1 MKERD
6 CKKGYI
12 IAIAFL
18 AVVAAVCLAVYFGL
32 KPAVVAGSKT
42 ITVQVVHRD
51 GSIKDFVLTTE
62 EKFLG
67 GALVDG
73 GIVEDKQ
80 GPYGLYFDTA
90 DGEYADEGRQEW
102 WRLTK
107 GGKQVNLGAS
117 QQPVMDGEHYEVT
130 FTVGYGA

>member
-1 MKERD
+1 MKERN
-6 CKKGYI
+6 CKKGYV
-12 IAIAFL
+12 IAMAVL
-18 AVVAAVCLAVYFGL
+18 TVVAAVCLALYFGL
-32 KPAVVAGSKT
+32 KPVAVAGNKT
-42 ITVQVVHRD
+42 ITVKVVHHD
-51 GSIKDFVLTTE
+51 GSARDFVLTTE
-62 EKFLG
+62 EKFLS
-67 GALVDG
+67 GALVEG

-90 DGEYADEGRQEW
+90 DGEHADEGRQEW

-130 FTVGYGA
+130 FMVGYGA